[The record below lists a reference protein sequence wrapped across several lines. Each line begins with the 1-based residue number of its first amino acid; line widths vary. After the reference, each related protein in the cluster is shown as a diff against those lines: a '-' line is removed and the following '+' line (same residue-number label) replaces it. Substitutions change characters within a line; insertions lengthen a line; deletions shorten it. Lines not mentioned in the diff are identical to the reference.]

1 MKLTKVFKNLAQ
13 IDYECP
19 YHAAACSA
27 SIGRN
32 SSKWTFS
39 NLGQVVQG
47 PAFDKGPML
56 QNFLSVIYELS

>member
-1 MKLTKVFKNLAQ
+1 MKLKKFSKFLAQ

-56 QNFLSVIYELS
+56 